1 MMHAE
6 VLRDFD
12 EFAASANELQQLCG
26 CILATRQHLLQLLQQ
41 CKDLR
46 EMNQSFNLQY
56 LTLQQNMQ
64 DESRRFTLLSNIMK
78 SKHDGAK
85 NAISNLR

>member
-12 EFAASANELQQLCG
+12 EFAASANKLQQLCG
-26 CILATRQHLLQLLQQ
+26 SILATRRHLFQLLQQ

-56 LTLQQNMQ
+56 LTLQQHMQ
-64 DESRRFTLLSNIMK
+64 DESRRFTLLSDIMK